1 MPILKANNIVF
12 KHMIELTSCGCVFC
26 YTQEEDSGRTRLFL
40 IFKNKGR
47 VYSRNGLR
55 GTWEEIRDAEES
67 VFIMDAF
74 ERTVAERK
82 VPCFATTVNELAY
95 V

>member
-1 MPILKANNIVF
+1 MPIINPQGIIF

-26 YTQEEDSGRTRLFL
+26 YTQEESSGRTRLFL
-40 IFKNKGR
+40 VFKDKGR

-55 GTWEEIRDAEES
+55 GTWDEIRPSHES
-67 VFIMDAF
+67 QLIF
-74 ERTVAERK
+74 EAYERAVAEQK
-82 VPCFATTVNELAY
+82 IPCFATTVNELAY

>member
-1 MPILKANNIVF
+1 
-12 KHMIELTSCGCVFC
+12 MIELTSCGCVFC
-26 YTQEEDSGRTRLFL
+26 YTQEEGSGRTRLFL
-40 IFKNKGR
+40 IFKDKGR

-55 GTWEEIRDAEES
+55 GTWEEIQVAEETAS
-67 VFIMDAF
+67 LLDVYEKA
-74 ERTVAERK
+74 VAERK

>member
-1 MPILKANNIVF
+1 
-12 KHMIELTSCGCVFC
+12 MIELTSCGCVFC
-26 YTQEEDSGRTRLFL
+26 YTQEEGSGRTRLFL
-40 IFKNKGR
+40 IFKDKGR

-55 GTWEEIRDAEES
+55 GTWEEIQVAEEAAS
-67 VFIMDAF
+67 ILDVYEKA
-74 ERTVAERK
+74 VAERT